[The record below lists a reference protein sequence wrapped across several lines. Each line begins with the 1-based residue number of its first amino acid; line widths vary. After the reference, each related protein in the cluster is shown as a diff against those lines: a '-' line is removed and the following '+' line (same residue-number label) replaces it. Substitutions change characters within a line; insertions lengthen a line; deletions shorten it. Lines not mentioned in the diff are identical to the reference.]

1 MITLTDVDVEH
12 IIFMYE
18 NDIKRR
24 EIQLKNDCVLP
35 IDRQIVQDEINKDKN
50 VLSHVEEF
58 KKLNFPKEGKKLYYF
73 KDMEDTI
80 IDSAVCYSYEQACNI
95 REYLENSLE
104 KAIYI
109 DEE

>member
-35 IDRQIVQDEINKDKN
+35 IDRQIVQDEINKDKD
-50 VLSHVEEF
+50 VLSHV
-58 KKLNFPKEGKKLYYF
+58 KAYQNLSKDGKKLYYF